1 MSITKIM
8 QDPKARAIYAT
19 LDFHVPPAT
28 IVDDYLQAKLA
39 GKTSL
44 CLALE
49 EHARDMARQYFDKPG
64 VLEALSAVERYK
76 KMRKPGKGAP
86 KILQQI
92 ADSIES
98 DYAAGNYE
106 ALGDG
111 RIQFTA
117 GNTRIK
123 CKNAP
128 GAVALVV
135 AKYRRGIGSSRA
147 ARYGKNTA
155 IV

>member
-8 QDPKARAIYAT
+8 QDPKAGAIYAS
-19 LDFHVPPAT
+19 LDFHIPPAT
-28 IVDDYLQAKLA
+28 IADDYLQAKLA
-39 GKTSL
+39 GKKSL

-49 EHARDMARQYFDKPG
+49 EHVRDMARVYFDKPG
-64 VLEALSAVERYK
+64 VLEALSAVERHK
-76 KMRKPGKGAP
+76 KIRKPGKNAP
-86 KILQQI
+86 KMLQEI
-92 ADSIES
+92 ADSIET
-98 DYAAGNYE
+98 DYAAGDYQ
-106 ALGDG
+106 ALEDG
-111 RIQFTA
+111 RIEFTA

-135 AKYRRGIGSSRA
+135 AKYRRGLGNSRA

>member
-1 MSITKIM
+1 MSIAKIM
-8 QDPKARAIYAT
+8 QDPIASAIYAS
-19 LDFHVPPAT
+19 LDSHIPPAT
-28 IVDDYLQAKLA
+28 IADDYLQAKLA

-49 EHARDMARQYFDKPG
+49 EHTRDMARLHFDKPG
-64 VLEALSAVERYK
+64 VLEALSAVERHK
-76 KMRKPGKGAP
+76 KIRKPGKGAP
-86 KILQQI
+86 KMLQQI

-98 DYAAGNYE
+98 DYAAGKYQ

-123 CKNAP
+123 CKNSP

-147 ARYGKNTA
+147 ARYGTQSR
-155 IV
+155 